1 LHFYT
6 FSLLLPLSLGFL
18 ASADQHIEPLLF
30 QVFSNF
36 TASGSL
42 WHYHQTFAE
51 TPVIYIRVAWI
62 LHLRILVQ

>member
-36 TASGSL
+36 GV
-42 WHYHQTFAE
+42 HQ
-51 TPVIYIRVAWI
+51 
-62 LHLRILVQ
+62 